1 MTNESNENLLK
12 ILLNDPEEQPE
23 SSSGHFERGGAVTTI
38 NTYEITYDQLQYN
51 GYTIGLDGVIGG
63 EGGYVYLYDKNGTM
77 VMRKKPVSNGITYN
91 VVTID
96 IDKDGNLYG
105 LTDYDNKTYLAYF
118 SNVFTPDTEGNYD
131 IKIKKSYNITP
142 MLREIYTQIGPDTSV
157 FNTDIKKS
165 PIDSSFLITWAYQ
178 KNNTYSLVT
187 ILYHVNF
194 EGDNDYK
201 YKYTSI
207 GTQGFNWIKNVEP
220 TWTDTGVS
228 FSDVIMSANYDN
240 SVISTREFYKVTGTL
255 GSDDNSAI
263 TSTLMLRDT
272 SSSEVNFNRNTSY
285 TTWISKNAVQN
296 GNDIYFVNNSVT
308 DNKPTTMIYHYNT
321 ELKVVWAG
329 GNDGAASYIQHSA
342 ANMVKVNGQCFAWVF
357 LAGTVKNYIYFIHLL
372 GEECK
377 AYELT
382 PEGTTG
388 YMGFL
393 CLIQNAYNLYD
404 IIMPNTDI
412 TEETKKS
419 VLIYRTNGYNG
430 DPYFNDESVTPAY
443 STIYGLVQSGTS
455 EYQIMPV
462 FSRDLYNSFVIGNTI
477 TSVVQI
483 PYNYLNDTTIK
494 KTDIL
499 SKTANII
506 NETSKNIAKNMYE
519 ELYLNNQNSYRV
531 YDNNVGSTYNQEC
544 TLKVVN
550 NIFNSFTDNYKIT
563 KYRINYNDGTYENKP
578 VSYTEIDGNEGT
590 IRMYIYLTKP
600 GKNIELYDNNFTVPF
615 LTIDISSFDIEK
627 IYQVVQKIKVE

>member
-12 ILLNDPEEQPE
+12 ILLNRPEEQPE
-23 SSSGHFERGGAVTTI
+23 GNNGSFERGGEVTTI

-91 VVTID
+91 VATID

-105 LTDYDNKTYLAYF
+105 LIDYNNNTYLAYF

-142 MLREIYTQIGPDTSV
+142 MLSEIYTQIGSGV
-157 FNTDIKKS
+157 SIFNTDIKKS

-178 KNNTYSLVT
+178 KNNTYSLIT

-194 EGDNDYK
+194 EGENDYQ
-201 YKYTSI
+201 YKYALL
-207 GTQGFNWIKNVEP
+207 GTQSLNWIKNVEP
-220 TWTDTGVS
+220 TWFDTGVN

-240 SVISTREFYKVTGTL
+240 SIVGTREYYKVTGTL
-255 GSDDNSAI
+255 GNDDNSAI

-296 GNDIYFVNNSVT
+296 GNDIYFVNNTVT
-308 DNKPTTMIYHYNT
+308 DNKPTTMIYCYNT
-321 ELKVVWAG
+321 ELNAVWARS
-329 GNDGAASYIQHSA
+329 NDGAASLIQHSA
-342 ANMVKVNGQCFAWVF
+342 ANMAKVNGQCFAWVF
-357 LAGTVKNYIYFIHLL
+357 LAGTTKNYVYFIHLL
-372 GEECK
+372 GEECV
-377 AYELT
+377 AYELE
-382 PEGTTG
+382 PEGTSG

-412 TEETKKS
+412 TEETQKA

-443 STIYGLVQSGTS
+443 STIYGLASSNYET
-455 EYQIMPV
+455 MPV

-477 TSVVQI
+477 TSVVQV
-483 PYNYLNDTTIK
+483 PYNYLNNTTIK
-494 KTDIL
+494 NINIL
-499 SKTANII
+499 SKTANTI
-506 NETSKNIAKNMYE
+506 NQHNKSITKNIYE
-519 ELYLNNQNSYRV
+519 ELYINNQNSYKV
-531 YDNNVGSTYNQEC
+531 FDNNVGSTYNQESS
-544 TLKVVN
+544 LNIVN
-550 NIFNSFTDNYKIT
+550 NIFNGFTDNYKIT
-563 KYRINYNDGTYENKP
+563 KYKINYNDGTYENKP
-578 VSYTEIDGNEGT
+578 ITYTEIDGNEGT
-590 IRMYIYLTKP
+590 IRMYIYLTKK
-600 GKNIELYDNNFTVPF
+600 GKNIQLYDDNFTAAF
-615 LTIDISSFDIEK
+615 LTIDITDFDIEK

>member
-12 ILLNDPEEQPE
+12 ILLNRPEEQPE
-23 SSSGHFERGGAVTTI
+23 GNNGSFERGGEVTTI

-63 EGGYVYLYDKNGTM
+63 EGGYVYLYDKDGAM

-96 IDKDGNLYG
+96 IDTDGNLYG
-105 LTDYDNKTYLAYF
+105 LIDYDNVTYLAYF

-142 MLREIYTQIGPDTSV
+142 MLGTIYSQIGASQSV

-178 KNNTYSLVT
+178 KNNNYSLVT

-194 EGDNDYK
+194 EGDNDYE

-207 GTQGFNWIKNVEP
+207 GTQGYNWIKNVEP
-220 TWTDTGVS
+220 TWTDTGVNFCS
-228 FSDVIMSANYDN
+228 VIMSANYN
-240 SVISTREFYKVTGTL
+240 NTVVGTREFYKVTGTL
-255 GSDDNSAI
+255 GNNDSSSI

-272 SSSEVNFNRNTSY
+272 NSSEANFNRSSTY

-296 GNDIYFVNNSVT
+296 GDNIYFVNNTVT
-308 DNKPTTMIYHYNT
+308 DSKPTTMIYCYNT
-321 ELKVVWAG
+321 ELKAIWAG
-329 GNDGAASYIQHSA
+329 SNDGAASLMQHSA
-342 ANMVKVNGQCFAWVF
+342 ANMVKINGQCFAWLF
-357 LAGTVKNYIYFIHLL
+357 TAGTSLNYVYFIHLL
-372 GEECK
+372 GDKCI

-382 PEGTTG
+382 PEGTAG

-412 TEETKKS
+412 TEENPKA

-430 DPYFNDESVTPAY
+430 DPYFNDESITPAY
-443 STIYGLVQSGTS
+443 STIYGLASSNYET
-455 EYQIMPV
+455 IPI

-477 TSVVQI
+477 TSVVQV
-483 PYNYLNDTTIK
+483 PYNYLNNTTIK
-494 KTDIL
+494 NINIL
-499 SKTANII
+499 SKTANTI
-506 NETSKNIAKNMYE
+506 NQHNKSITKNIYE
-519 ELYLNNQNSYRV
+519 ELYINNQNSYRV
-531 YDNNVGSTYNQEC
+531 YDNNVGSTYNQESS
-544 TLKVVN
+544 LNIVN
-550 NIFNSFTDNYKIT
+550 NIFNGFDNNYKIT
-563 KYRINYNDGTYENKP
+563 KYRINYDDETYENKP
-578 VSYTEIDGNEGT
+578 VTYTEIDGNEGI
-590 IRMYIYLTKP
+590 IRMYIYLTKK
-600 GKNIELYDNNFTVPF
+600 GKNIQLYDDNFTAAF
-615 LTIDISSFDIEK
+615 LTIDISNFDIEK
-627 IYQVVQKIKVE
+627 IYQIVQKIKVE

>member
-12 ILLNDPEEQPE
+12 ILLNRPEEQPE
-23 SSSGHFERGGAVTTI
+23 GNNGSFERGGEVTTI

-91 VVTID
+91 VATID

-105 LTDYDNKTYLAYF
+105 LIDYNNNTYLAYF

-142 MLREIYTQIGPDTSV
+142 MLSEIYTQIGSGV
-157 FNTDIKKS
+157 SIFNTDIKKS

-178 KNNTYSLVT
+178 KNNTYSLIT

-194 EGDNDYK
+194 EGENDYQ
-201 YKYTSI
+201 YKYALL
-207 GTQGFNWIKNVEP
+207 GTQSLNWIKNVEP
-220 TWTDTGVS
+220 TWFDTGVN

-240 SVISTREFYKVTGTL
+240 SIVGTREYYKVTGTL
-255 GSDDNSAI
+255 GNDDNSAI

-296 GNDIYFVNNSVT
+296 GNDIYFVNNTVT
-308 DNKPTTMIYHYNT
+308 DNKPTTMIYCYNT
-321 ELKVVWAG
+321 ELNAVWARS
-329 GNDGAASYIQHSA
+329 NDGAASLIQHSA
-342 ANMVKVNGQCFAWVF
+342 ANMAKVNGQCFAWVF
-357 LAGTVKNYIYFIHLL
+357 LAGTTKNYVYFIHLL
-372 GEECK
+372 GEECV
-377 AYELT
+377 AYELE
-382 PEGTTG
+382 PEGTSG

-412 TEETKKS
+412 TEETQKA

-443 STIYGLVQSGTS
+443 STIYGLASSNYET
-455 EYQIMPV
+455 MPV

-477 TSVVQI
+477 TSVVQV
-483 PYNYLNDTTIK
+483 PYNYLNNTTIK
-494 KTDIL
+494 NINIL
-499 SKTANII
+499 SKTANTI
-506 NETSKNIAKNMYE
+506 NQHNKSITKNIYE
-519 ELYLNNQNSYRV
+519 ELYINNQNSYKV
-531 YDNNVGSTYNQEC
+531 FDNNVGSTYNQESS
-544 TLKVVN
+544 LNIVN
-550 NIFNSFTDNYKIT
+550 NIFNGFTDNYKIT
-563 KYRINYNDGTYENKP
+563 KYKINYNDGTYENKP
-578 VSYTEIDGNEGT
+578 ITYTEIDGNEGT
-590 IRMYIYLTKP
+590 IRMYIYLTKK
-600 GKNIELYDNNFTVPF
+600 GKNIQLYDDNFTAAF

>member
-1 MTNESNENLLK
+1 MTDESNENLLK

-23 SSSGHFERGGAVTTI
+23 SSSGYFERGGRVDTI
-38 NTYEITYDQLQYN
+38 NTYEITYDQLQYE

-63 EGGYVYLYDKNGTM
+63 EGGYVYLYDKNGSL

-105 LTDYDNKTYLAYF
+105 LTDYNNNTYLTYF
-118 SNVFTPDTEGNYD
+118 SNVFMPDTENNYD

-142 MLREIYTQIGPDTSV
+142 MLSEIYTQIGSGASI

-178 KNNTYSLVT
+178 KNNTYSLLT

-194 EGDNDYK
+194 EGDNDYE
-201 YKYTSI
+201 YKYASI
-207 GTQGFNWIKNVEP
+207 GTQGYNWIKNVEP
-220 TWTDTGVS
+220 TWNSYGVS
-228 FSDVIMSANYDN
+228 FCSVIMSANYDN
-240 SVISTREFYKVTGTL
+240 SITGTREFYKVTGTL
-255 GSDDNSAI
+255 GNDDNSAI
-263 TSTLMLRDT
+263 TSTLMLSDAN
-272 SSSEVNFNRNTSY
+272 SSEVNFNRNTSY
-285 TTWISKNAVQN
+285 TTWISKNATQDGEN
-296 GNDIYFVNNSVT
+296 IYFVNNSVT
-308 DNKPTTMIYHYNT
+308 DSKPTTMIYCYNT
-321 ELKVVWAG
+321 ELHTVWAG
-329 GNDGAASYIQHSA
+329 SNDGAAALIQHSA

-357 LAGTVKNYIYFIHLL
+357 LAGTSSNYVYFIHLL
-372 GEECK
+372 GEECI

-382 PEGTTG
+382 PEGTAG

-412 TEETKKS
+412 TEENPKA

-443 STIYGLVQSGTS
+443 STLYGLVPSGTS
-455 EYQIMPV
+455 SYETMPV

-477 TSVVQI
+477 TSVVQV
-483 PYNYLNDTTIK
+483 PYNYLNDTTLK
-494 KTDIL
+494 KIDIL
-499 SKTANII
+499 SRTANII
-506 NETSKNIAKNMYE
+506 NETSKNITKNMYE

-531 YDNNVGSTYNQEC
+531 YDNNVGSTYNQES
-544 TLKVVN
+544 TLNIVN
-550 NIFNSFTDNYKIT
+550 NIFNGFTDNYKIT
-563 KYRINYNDGTYENKP
+563 KYRINYTDNTHEDKP
-578 VSYTEIDGNEGT
+578 ITYTEIDGNEGT
-590 IRMYIYLTKP
+590 IRMYIYLTKK
-600 GKNIELYDNNFTVPF
+600 GKNIQLYNDNFTVPF
-615 LTIDISSFDIEK
+615 LTIDITGFDIEK
-627 IYQVVQKIKVE
+627 IYQIVQKIKVE

>member
-12 ILLNDPEEQPE
+12 ILLNRPEEQPE
-23 SSSGHFERGGAVTTI
+23 GNNGSFERGGEVTTI

-91 VVTID
+91 VATID

-105 LTDYDNKTYLAYF
+105 LIDYNNNTYLAYF

-142 MLREIYTQIGPDTSV
+142 MLSEIYTQIGSGV
-157 FNTDIKKS
+157 SIFNTDIKKS

-178 KNNTYSLVT
+178 KNNTYSLIT

-194 EGDNDYK
+194 EGENDYQ
-201 YKYTSI
+201 YKYALL
-207 GTQGFNWIKNVEP
+207 GTQSLNWIKNVEP
-220 TWTDTGVS
+220 TWFDTGVN

-240 SVISTREFYKVTGTL
+240 SIVGTREYYKVTGTL
-255 GSDDNSAI
+255 GNDDNSAI

-296 GNDIYFVNNSVT
+296 GNDIYFVNNTVT
-308 DNKPTTMIYHYNT
+308 DNKPTTMIYCYNT
-321 ELKVVWAG
+321 ELNAVWARS
-329 GNDGAASYIQHSA
+329 NDGAASLIQHSA
-342 ANMVKVNGQCFAWVF
+342 ANMAKVNGQCFAWVF
-357 LAGTVKNYIYFIHLL
+357 LAGTTKNYVYFIHLL
-372 GEECK
+372 GEECV
-377 AYELT
+377 AYELE
-382 PEGTTG
+382 PEGTSG

-412 TEETKKS
+412 TEENPKA

-443 STIYGLVQSGTS
+443 STIYGLASSNYET
-455 EYQIMPV
+455 MPV

-477 TSVVQI
+477 TSVVQV
-483 PYNYLNDTTIK
+483 PYNYLNNTTIK
-494 KTDIL
+494 NINIL
-499 SKTANII
+499 SKTANTI
-506 NETSKNIAKNMYE
+506 NQHNKSITKNIYE
-519 ELYLNNQNSYRV
+519 ELYINNQNSYKV
-531 YDNNVGSTYNQEC
+531 FDNNVGSTYNQESS
-544 TLKVVN
+544 LNIVN
-550 NIFNSFTDNYKIT
+550 NIFNGFTDNYKIT
-563 KYRINYNDGTYENKP
+563 KYKINYNDGTYENKP
-578 VSYTEIDGNEGT
+578 ITYTEIDGNEGT
-590 IRMYIYLTKP
+590 IRMYIYLTKK
-600 GKNIELYDNNFTVPF
+600 GKNIQLYDDNFTAAF

>member
-12 ILLNDPEEQPE
+12 ILLNRPEEQPE
-23 SSSGHFERGGAVTTI
+23 GNNGSFERGGEVTTI

-91 VVTID
+91 VATID

-105 LTDYDNKTYLAYF
+105 LIDYNNNTYLAYF

-142 MLREIYTQIGPDTSV
+142 MLSEIYTQIGSGV
-157 FNTDIKKS
+157 SIFNTDIKKS

-178 KNNTYSLVT
+178 KNNTYSLIT

-194 EGDNDYK
+194 EGENDYQ
-201 YKYTSI
+201 YKYALL
-207 GTQGFNWIKNVEP
+207 GTQSLNWIKNVEP
-220 TWTDTGVS
+220 TWFDTGVN

-240 SVISTREFYKVTGTL
+240 SIVGTREYYKVTGTL
-255 GSDDNSAI
+255 GNDDNSAI

-296 GNDIYFVNNSVT
+296 GNDIYFVNNTVT
-308 DNKPTTMIYHYNT
+308 DNKPTTMIYCYNT
-321 ELKVVWAG
+321 ELNAVWARS
-329 GNDGAASYIQHSA
+329 NDGAASLIQHSA
-342 ANMVKVNGQCFAWVF
+342 ANMAKVNGQCFAWVF
-357 LAGTVKNYIYFIHLL
+357 LAGTTKNYVYFIHLL
-372 GEECK
+372 GEECV
-377 AYELT
+377 AYELE
-382 PEGTTG
+382 PEGTSG

-412 TEETKKS
+412 TEENPKA

-443 STIYGLVQSGTS
+443 STIYGLASSNYET
-455 EYQIMPV
+455 MPV

-477 TSVVQI
+477 TSVVQV
-483 PYNYLNDTTIK
+483 PYNYLNNTTIK
-494 KTDIL
+494 NINIL
-499 SKTANII
+499 SKTANTI
-506 NETSKNIAKNMYE
+506 NQHNKSITKNIYE
-519 ELYLNNQNSYRV
+519 ELYINNQNSYKV
-531 YDNNVGSTYNQEC
+531 FDNNVGSTYNQESS
-544 TLKVVN
+544 LNIVN
-550 NIFNSFTDNYKIT
+550 NIFNGFTDNYKIT
-563 KYRINYNDGTYENKP
+563 KYKINYNDGTYENKP
-578 VSYTEIDGNEGT
+578 ITYTEIDGNEGT
-590 IRMYIYLTKP
+590 IRMYIYLTKK
-600 GKNIELYDNNFTVPF
+600 GKNIQLYDDNFTAAF
-615 LTIDISSFDIEK
+615 LTIDITDFDIEK